1 MHVIVYLT
9 LGILED
15 HMSLV
20 GHQLYTLCHAFVI
33 ARQRLINYGNTL
45 KRDVTQA
52 EAQESVWIVP
62 TNQLSSLN

>member
-20 GHQLYTLCHAFVI
+20 GHQLCTLCHAFVI
-33 ARQRLINYGNTL
+33 ARQRLINYGNAL

-52 EAQESVWIVP
+52 EAQESVWIVS